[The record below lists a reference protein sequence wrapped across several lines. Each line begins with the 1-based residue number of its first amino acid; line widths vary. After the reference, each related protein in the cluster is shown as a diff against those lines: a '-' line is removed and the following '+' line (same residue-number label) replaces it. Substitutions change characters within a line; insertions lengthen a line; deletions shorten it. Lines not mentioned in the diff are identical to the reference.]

1 MDLIEDKP
9 ETEKCDGA
17 LRRSTGCFNQQSLLD
32 QATQNV
38 SQQSS
43 NQLPSQ
49 PKSTLS
55 RKVNTGQQAKSQRS
69 NSSVNLLTS
78 ISVPMCTASQNRTL
92 QQVSALSDHAL
103 TKVNAGQTSSKT
115 LAAEIRP
122 SLQPYRFRPSSPHV
136 WAELI
141 LQGARTKSDERRR
154 CVLSCCEMLSNFA
167 CIYIHHWGV

>member
-9 ETEKCDGA
+9 ETEKCGGA

-32 QATQNV
+32 QPTQNV

-49 PKSTLS
+49 PKSILEKSTLS
-55 RKVNTGQQAKSQRS
+55 RKVNAGQQAKSQRS

-92 QQVSALSDHAL
+92 QQVLALSDHAL
-103 TKVNAGQTSSKT
+103 TKVNTGQTSSKT
-115 LAAEIRP
+115 LAAEIHP

-141 LQGARTKSDERRR
+141 LQ
-154 CVLSCCEMLSNFA
+154 
-167 CIYIHHWGV
+167 